1 MKIKII
7 HGDYGLRLSK
17 LKLKSIPAGECCE
30 VSQEE
35 ARRLIQ
41 LGVAKPAG
49 DLGGN
54 DLGGNDLSGN
64 DLGGNDLGRDDTIA
78 LAKQALPQG
87 AEQAAAETAG
97 SLPQRGE
104 NPQDGPQTAEVG
116 ADRRERTPAEDHEEV
131 PKKPQTKQ
139 ELMDA
144 LKDMGIKNTA
154 KMKLE
159 QLRKLYDDMTEEIED
174 GEAAPQISAR

>member
-7 HGDYGLRLSK
+7 QGDYGLRLSK
-17 LKLKSIPAGECCE
+17 LKLKSIHAGECCE

-54 DLGGNDLSGN
+54 GLDGDGLD
-64 DLGGNDLGRDDTIA
+64 GNDLGRDDTIA

-116 ADRRERTPAEDHEEV
+116 ADRRERTPAEDDEEV